1 MSHIKD
7 MDIIKQADLKA
18 VTVNQ
23 EVIQVIPEV
32 TKADQGAMKVD
43 QEVMKVDQEVM
54 TADHKAMQAIL
65 TADHIVNPIAD
76 NRIIGRFL

>member
-23 EVIQVIPEV
+23 EVIQVILEV
-32 TKADQGAMKVD
+32 TKAAQGAMKVD
-43 QEVMKVDQEVM
+43 QEVV

-76 NRIIGRFL
+76 NRIIDRFL

>member
-23 EVIQVIPEV
+23 EVIQVILEV
-32 TKADQGAMKVD
+32 TKAGQRA
-43 QEVMKVDQEVM
+43 MKVDQEVM
-54 TADHKAMQAIL
+54 TANHKATQAIL

-76 NRIIGRFL
+76 NRIIDRFL

>member
-1 MSHIKD
+1 

-32 TKADQGAMKVD
+32 TKAGQGA
-43 QEVMKVDQEVM
+43 MKVDQEVM